1 MIFDAVGIRK
11 TLREIGQF
19 LITPRRVNP
28 FIPSLAVYAVWAVG
42 YTLTN
47 LLQVPALLDDERLRP
62 LWLVSTSLLP
72 ILLVVL
78 SSSLFLRLKVGFLW
92 PVAYAFTIFVSG
104 TPLLVFWLTNVD
116 APLASIAFIYARLM
130 VLIAISESIVSFFTE
145 QLRKRASELEAH
157 QVDLV
162 TNQDEFRKSVF
173 EYLHDTVQ
181 GRLFGVGV
189 QLNEV
194 KRDVTGKNA
203 ELLDSAIVEIEKIR
217 QKDIKSL
224 GSSLNPPISTF
235 GLIPSLQGLLAENS
249 SVTHAKFFDLL
260 DPPFTK
266 KEEEFLGLGIYR
278 IVEQAILN
286 ALVHGKAME
295 IEVSLTRK
303 KNSIELKIS
312 NNGSSLRSGQLDS
325 GHGFSV
331 IDGWASK
338 LNGRWSLSQP
348 KGRVTLTVMFP

>member
-1 MIFDAVGIRK
+1 MIFDAIGIRK
-11 TLREIGQF
+11 TLLEIGGF
-19 LITPRRVNP
+19 LVTPRRVNP

-47 LLQVPALLDDERLRP
+47 LLQVPTLLDDENFRP

-72 ILLVVL
+72 IVLVL
-78 SSSLFLRLKVGFLW
+78 MTSSFFIRIKVGILW
-92 PVAYAFTIFVSG
+92 PIAYALIIFVSG
-104 TPLLVFWLTNVD
+104 LPLLVFWLVNVEV
-116 APLASIAFIYARLM
+116 PLSSIALIYARLM
-130 VLIAISESIVSFFTE
+130 VLIAVSESIVGFFTE

-157 QVDLV
+157 QEDLI

-194 KRDVTGKNA
+194 KRDLRGKNA
-203 ELLDSAIVEIEKIR
+203 QLLESAIVEIEKIR
-217 QKDIKSL
+217 QKDIKTL
-224 GSSLNPPISTF
+224 GGSLNPPISTF

-249 SVTHAKFFDLL
+249 SVTQARLL
-260 DPPFTK
+260 DLVDPSFTK

-278 IVEQAILN
+278 IVEQAIIN
-286 ALVHGKAME
+286 ALVHGKATE
-295 IEVSLTRK
+295 IEVSLARK

-331 IDGWASK
+331 IDGWVTK

-348 KGRVTLTVMFP
+348 KARVTLTVRFP